1 MRAETIE
8 AVERILALDA
18 SATAEERAAVDD
30 ALHGRIARAG
40 AEDPVALSAREA
52 AARIGRTPARVRQLA
67 AAGVIRRCYGGYD
80 QDSIVALLRRGL
92 PRKPST
98 SAPRNPRRRRAG
110 A

>member
-1 MRAETIE
+1 MRPETIE

-52 AARIGRTPARVRQLA
+52 AARLHRTTARVRQLA
-67 AAGVIRRCYGGYD
+67 QAGAIRRVYGGYD
-80 QDSIVALLRRGL
+80 AESIAALLRRGL
-92 PRKPST
+92 PRRAA
-98 SAPRNPRRRRAG
+98 APKSPRRSRRAG